1 MTDIIHFSLT
11 LYIYLS
17 CPYLQL
23 DKHIKQVDTKT
34 LLWVEESRRIGMDQQ
49 GLTRIMIL
57 VSPCQQVNK
66 DQSWVVLSDH
76 WQFWS
81 FEN

>member
-49 GLTRIMIL
+49 GLTRI
-57 VSPCQQVNK
+57 NK
-66 DQSWVVLSDH
+66 DQSWVILSDP
-76 WQFWS
+76 WQSWS
-81 FEN
+81 FEDYKGSTWTDKD